1 MQLHEKS
8 NDCPEIHEN
17 VPIGTDLFRKS
28 FFLGKVKSS
37 HDFDFFQNSKK
48 VKVMT
53 LIFLEDFLAHLDAFF
68 KFLLAI

>member
-37 HDFDFFQNSKK
+37 HDFDFLK
-48 VKVMT
+48 
-53 LIFLEDFLAHLDAFF
+53 DFLAHLDAFF
-68 KFLLAI
+68 KFQLAI